1 MNVKMTLTAG
11 PDGLFFSVC
20 KGILKYKKK
29 VDWEDIVAPGK
40 KKAGETSLKGNK
52 RSRHFIGDL
61 RKLTDICMVKVEE
74 NVDVPPAVYF
84 KFYAFVFPFLPNV
97 YMVTNKNMDYYIRLS
112 AVIDMDIIKGGV
124 LVWKKLLKYLKS

>member
-1 MNVKMTLTAG
+1 MNVKMTLAAG
-11 PDGLFFSVC
+11 PEGLFFSVY
-20 KGILKYKKK
+20 KGIFKYKKK
-29 VDWEDIVAPGK
+29 VKWEEIIASGK
-40 KKAGETSLKGNK
+40 KKAGATPAKEDKK
-52 RSRHFIGDL
+52 RHHLIGDL
-61 RKLTDICMVKVEE
+61 KGLTDICMVKVEE

>member
-29 VDWEDIVAPGK
+29 MDWGKVFASGK
-40 KKAGETSLKGNK
+40 KKTGAAPVKMNK
-52 RSRHFIGDL
+52 KTRCLIGDL
-61 RKLTDICMVKVEE
+61 GALTDICMVKVEE